1 MIDGKNFYD
10 QPVKKHYENIQKIE
24 TGQGYRYITGCLLRY
39 LQFKE
44 CYEMI
49 AANLSKQQ
57 AIDVNPKA
65 IQEIG
70 ILEMQNKQE
79 IQQMIFFTEVAKQT
93 VLDFSQVTVRV
104 FYIYFPLTQ
113 YQYKMTQQNNV
124 NVKVFTI

>member
-1 MIDGKNFYD
+1 
-10 QPVKKHYENIQKIE
+10 
-24 TGQGYRYITGCLLRY
+24 
-39 LQFKE
+39 
-44 CYEMI
+44 MI

-104 FYIYFPLTQ
+104 FYIYFSLTQ
-113 YQYKMTQQNNV
+113 YQNKMTQQNNV

>member
-24 TGQGYRYITGCLLRY
+24 TGQGYRYTTGCLLGY

-49 AANLSKQQ
+49 AADLSKQQ

-79 IQQMIFFTEVAKQT
+79 IQQMIFFTEVAKET

-104 FYIYFPLTQ
+104 FYIYFPLT
-113 YQYKMTQQNNV
+113 
-124 NVKVFTI
+124 

>member
-1 MIDGKNFYD
+1 
-10 QPVKKHYENIQKIE
+10 
-24 TGQGYRYITGCLLRY
+24 
-39 LQFKE
+39 
-44 CYEMI
+44 MI

-104 FYIYFPLTQ
+104 FYIYFSLTQ

>member
-1 MIDGKNFYD
+1 
-10 QPVKKHYENIQKIE
+10 
-24 TGQGYRYITGCLLRY
+24 
-39 LQFKE
+39 
-44 CYEMI
+44 MI
-49 AANLSKQQ
+49 AADLSKQQ

-104 FYIYFPLTQ
+104 FYIYFPLT
-113 YQYKMTQQNNV
+113 
-124 NVKVFTI
+124 